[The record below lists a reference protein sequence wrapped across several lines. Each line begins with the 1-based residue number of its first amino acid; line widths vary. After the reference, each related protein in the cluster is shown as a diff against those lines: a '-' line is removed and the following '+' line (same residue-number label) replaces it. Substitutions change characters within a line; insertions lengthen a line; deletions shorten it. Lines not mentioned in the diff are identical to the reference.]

1 MRSKHTQHVG
11 WLVVPAL
18 VLGTALAGCTSD
30 EKEYDNPRV
39 APLCEA
45 MVAAGCASSPASVPS
60 CQADF
65 AGAMSH
71 CPEEFDALI
80 TCAGDD
86 PSVVCHSSG
95 IPVFDECMAETTVA
109 FLCVDG

>member
-1 MRSKHTQHVG
+1 MRKTINI
-11 WLVVPAL
+11 LVMGAVL

-45 MVAAGCASSPASVPS
+45 MVAAGCAGSPASVPG